1 MTFHGFVRKCTQEC
15 CLAFLT
21 VGKESMPIRI
31 VLADDHAMI
40 RQGLKVILE
49 SEGFQVAGEASD
61 GRDAI
66 ALCRRVRPD
75 VAVVDISMPLL
86 NGLDAAQEIMKERPQ
101 VRIVLLTAHTQERYV
116 LESLRR
122 GVTGYLLKENAA
134 DELVRAVRAVSEGAI
149 YLTSKVSRSVLQ
161 AFSEKANDPGD
172 PLSAR
177 ERQVLQLIAEGKGM
191 KEIGSLLGVS
201 SRTADSDRAN
211 IMNKLRL
218 RDTASLVRYAIRTG
232 LVSSEMP

>member
-1 MTFHGFVRKCTQEC
+1 
-15 CLAFLT
+15 
-21 VGKESMPIRI
+21 MPIRI

-61 GRDAI
+61 GREAI

-75 VAVVDISMPLL
+75 VAVLDISMPLL

-101 VRIVLLTAHTQERYV
+101 AKIVLLTAHTQERYV

-122 GVTGYLLKENAA
+122 GITGYLLKENAA
-134 DELVRAVRAVSEGAI
+134 DELVHAIRAVSGGAI

-161 AFSEKANDPGD
+161 AFSQKADDPGD
-172 PLSAR
+172 PLNTR

-211 IMNKLRL
+211 IMNKLGL

>member
-1 MTFHGFVRKCTQEC
+1 
-15 CLAFLT
+15 
-21 VGKESMPIRI
+21 MPIRI
-31 VLADDHAMI
+31 VLVDDHAMI

-61 GRDAI
+61 GREAI

-75 VAVVDISMPLL
+75 VAVLDISMPLL

-122 GVTGYLLKENAA
+122 GITGYLLKENAA
-134 DELVRAVRAVSEGAI
+134 DELVHAVRAVSGGAI

-161 AFSEKANDPGD
+161 AFSEKAEDPGD
-172 PLSAR
+172 PLNTR

-211 IMNKLRL
+211 IMNKLGL
-218 RDTASLVRYAIRTG
+218 RDIASLVRYAIRTG